1 MWAAPEVIDRHPQLY
16 GQLLSGVSCPSTSLC
31 VAVDRVGNVITSS
44 NPTGGASTWTTT
56 NVDGTDRNVSWLE
69 GVSCPTDN
77 LCVAVDGGSNVLT
90 STDPTG
96 GAAAWKVTHVDEGGI
111 NLGLPVTM
119 TAVSCSRTDLCVA
132 VDSRGNIV
140 TSINPAGGAAQ
151 WSITKLDPYSMSA
164 VSCVT
169 SGLCVVV
176 DNSGRIFTSTNPTGG
191 AAAWKVASVDINQ
204 GMGFFLGVSCAG
216 DTLCLAIAEGL
227 YTVAST
233 TPTGGTA
240 AWSVTQ
246 FGQSVNGATC
256 PNVNCPHLGAVS
268 CPSRDLCVAVG
279 SDGILATSSHP
290 AAGVTAWTPSQVDG
304 SNTMEAVSCPSS
316 SFCAAVD
323 NAGYVVIG
331 TSQR

>member
-1 MWAAPEVIDRHPQLY
+1 MLVIAAVACGPTSGQSSASATKLSDTPTAAPSLDSSPSPSPEQSASPSRAPSPSPPPTPSPPAGPLMWAAPEVIDRHPQLY

-31 VAVDRVGNVITSS
+31 VAVDRVGNVVTSS

-204 GMGFFLGVSCAG
+204 GMGFFLGVSAPA
-216 DTLCLAIAEGL
+216 TL
-227 YTVAST
+227 
-233 TPTGGTA
+233 
-240 AWSVTQ
+240 SVWRSPKGCIRSRPQ
-246 FGQSVNGATC
+246 PLPGAR
-256 PNVNCPHLGAVS
+256 PPG
-268 CPSRDLCVAVG
+268 R
-279 SDGILATSSHP
+279 
-290 AAGVTAWTPSQVDG
+290 
-304 SNTMEAVSCPSS
+304 
-316 SFCAAVD
+316 
-323 NAGYVVIG
+323 
-331 TSQR
+331 